1 MAQKEFKL
9 APGCVELTLKLFDKL
24 QASKSKENILI
35 SPLFIQTSMALT
47 FAGAKGKTADEIASA
62 MKFVSNC
69 PKEVGDSF
77 CSVLEKFQNSPWIK
91 IANKV
96 YVSEG
101 NVIKPEY
108 AAVIEDHYHAAAETI
123 DFAKS
128 EDAAKHINAW
138 IESKTAGE
146 ITDIVSAKSL
156 SCDTRLA
163 LINALYFKGE
173 WRQKFRQEYTS
184 DHNFWLNEEVSV
196 KVKFMYVESTFRYD
210 FIKELDCECL
220 ELPYKDSDLSML
232 VLLPAKREGL
242 KNLAKKLKNVNLLDL
257 DKQLKEVFDK
267 VVRFPKFKIEYSI
280 ELSNVLKEV
289 RIIWNIFFII
299 YIRGQPN
306 MKKVTA
312 NSTKS
317 AEKNCMG
324 ISTAFGKRAEF
335 SNMLEAGERFNISK
349 VFQKSSIEVNEVG
362 DIYPVPSAL
371 LAFRTSREFDANHPF
386 LYFVWNKKNILFAGA
401 FVNPTNV

>member
-1 MAQKEFKL
+1 MAEKNIKL

-35 SPLFIQTSMALT
+35 SPLFIQTTMALT
-47 FAGAKGKTADEIASA
+47 FAGAKGKTADEIVSA

-108 AAVIEDHYHAAAETI
+108 AAVIEDQYHAAAETI

-146 ITDIVSAKSL
+146 ITDIVSAKSF

-163 LINALYFKGE
+163 LINALHFKGE

-184 DHNFWLNEEVSV
+184 GHNFWLNEEVSV

-232 VLLPAKREGL
+232 VLLPAKREGY

-280 ELSNVLKEV
+280 ELSNVLKE
-289 RIIWNIFFII
+289 
-299 YIRGQPN
+299 
-306 MKKVTA
+306 
-312 NSTKS
+312 
-317 AEKNCMG
+317 MG
-324 ISTAFGKRAEF
+324 ITTAFGKRAEF
-335 SNMLEAGERFNISK
+335 SHMLEAGERLNISK
-349 VFQKSSIEVNEVG
+349 VFQKSSIEINEVG